1 MIRLKRKENPFLEFS
16 REGMTELILEQ
27 IRTIIVMSYCG
38 MTSGLIIDVFRLFI
52 SRFIEGSYILKIIIK
67 IFCCI
72 AIAFLIGD
80 FIFYCQN
87 GKITFL
93 GMAAFTIG
101 LLLWRKFFCDII
113 YKP

>member
-1 MIRLKRKENPFLEFS
+1 MEFS

-72 AIAFLIGD
+72 VIAFLIGD